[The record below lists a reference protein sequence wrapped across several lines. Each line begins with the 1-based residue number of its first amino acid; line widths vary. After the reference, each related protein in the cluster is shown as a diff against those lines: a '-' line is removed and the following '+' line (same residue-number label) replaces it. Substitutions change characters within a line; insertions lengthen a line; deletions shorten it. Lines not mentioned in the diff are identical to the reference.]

1 MSENVSIKVSVAGK
15 EYPLKV
21 SVGEHKLVMELEKEI
36 EERLQE
42 LKTNYGVKDK
52 QDLLA
57 MFLFQ
62 YMMLQKGSSENKKS
76 QSNSALIDDGLLEKL
91 KDLEGFVSDY
101 LKS

>member
-1 MSENVSIKVSVAGK
+1 MSESVSIKVSVAGK
-15 EYPLKV
+15 EYPIKV
-21 SVGEHKLVMELEKEI
+21 SVGDHKLVLELEQEI

-62 YMMLQKGSSENKKS
+62 YMMSQKGSSENKKVPA
-76 QSNSALIDDGLLEKL
+76 NGGLIDDSLLDKL
-91 KDLEGFVSDY
+91 KDLEGFVSSY

>member
-1 MSENVSIKVSVAGK
+1 MSDGVSIKVNIAGK

-21 SVGEHKLVMELEKEI
+21 SLSDQKDVISVEQEIKESLEL
-36 EERLQE
+36 

-62 YMMLQKGSSENKKS
+62 YMMANKK
-76 QSNSALIDDGLLEKL
+76 NNNDLGGADDGLHDKL
-91 KDLEGFVSDY
+91 KDLEEFVSNY

>member
-1 MSENVSIKVSVAGK
+1 MSESVSIKVSVAGK

-21 SVGEHKLVMELEKEI
+21 SVGEHKLVMEVEQEI
-36 EERLQE
+36 EERLEE

-62 YMMLQKGSSENKKS
+62 YMMLQKGSEAGNKT
-76 QSNSALIDDGLLEKL
+76 QANGGLIDDGLLDKL
-91 KDLEGFVSDY
+91 KDLESFVSNY

>member
-1 MSENVSIKVSVAGK
+1 MSESVSIKVSVAGK
-15 EYPLKV
+15 EYPIKV
-21 SVGEHKLVMELEKEI
+21 SVGDHKLVLELEKEI

-62 YMMLQKGSSENKKS
+62 YMMLQKGSSENKKVTA
-76 QSNSALIDDGLLEKL
+76 NGGLIDDGLLDKL
-91 KDLEGFVSDY
+91 KDLEGFVSSY

>member
-1 MSENVSIKVSVAGK
+1 MSESISIKVSVAGK

-21 SVGEHKLVMELEKEI
+21 SLGEHKLVLELEKEI

-62 YMMLQKGSSENKKS
+62 YMMLQKGSSENKKVPA
-76 QSNSALIDDGLLEKL
+76 NGGLIDDGLLDKL
-91 KDLEGFVSDY
+91 KDLEGFVSNY

>member
-1 MSENVSIKVSVAGK
+1 MSEGVSIKVNIAGK

-21 SVGEHKLVMELEKEI
+21 SASEQQEVITVEQEI
-36 EERLQE
+36 KRNLDA
-42 LKTNYGVKDK
+42 LANDYGVKDK

-62 YMMLQKGSSENKKS
+62 YMMANNKNNNSSSGANE
-76 QSNSALIDDGLLEKL
+76 GLHDKL
-91 KDLEGFVSDY
+91 KDLEEFVSNY

>member
-1 MSENVSIKVSVAGK
+1 
-15 EYPLKV
+15 
-21 SVGEHKLVMELEKEI
+21 
-36 EERLQE
+36 
-42 LKTNYGVKDK
+42 
-52 QDLLA
+52 

-91 KDLEGFVSDY
+91 KDLEGFVSNY

>member
-1 MSENVSIKVSVAGK
+1 MSESVSIKVSVAGK
-15 EYPLKV
+15 EYPIKV
-21 SVGEHKLVMELEKEI
+21 SVGEHKLVLELEKEI

-62 YMMLQKGSSENKKS
+62 YMMSQKGSSENKKVPA
-76 QSNSALIDDGLLEKL
+76 NGGLIDDSLLDKL
-91 KDLEGFVSDY
+91 KDLEGFVSSY

>member
-1 MSENVSIKVSVAGK
+1 MSESVSIKVSVAGK
-15 EYPLKV
+15 EYPIKV
-21 SVGEHKLVMELEKEI
+21 SVGDHKLVLELEKEI

-62 YMMLQKGSSENKKS
+62 YMMLQKGSSENKKVPA
-76 QSNSALIDDGLLEKL
+76 NGGLIDDSLLDKL
-91 KDLEGFVSDY
+91 KDLEGFVSSY

>member
-1 MSENVSIKVSVAGK
+1 MSESVSIKVSVAGK

-21 SVGEHKLVMELEKEI
+21 SVGEHKLVMEVEQEI
-36 EERLQE
+36 EERLEE

-62 YMMLQKGSSENKKS
+62 YMMLQKGSSGSDKANGG
-76 QSNSALIDDGLLEKL
+76 LIDDGLLDKL
-91 KDLEGFVSDY
+91 KDLESFVSSY

>member
-1 MSENVSIKVSVAGK
+1 MSESVSIKVSVAGK
-15 EYPLKV
+15 EYPIKV
-21 SVGEHKLVMELEKEI
+21 SVGDHKLVLELEKEI

-62 YMMLQKGSSENKKS
+62 YMMSQKGSSENKKVPA
-76 QSNSALIDDGLLEKL
+76 NGGLIDDSLLDKL
-91 KDLEGFVSDY
+91 KDLEGFVSSY

>member
-1 MSENVSIKVSVAGK
+1 MSDGVSIKVNIAGK

-21 SVGEHKLVMELEKEI
+21 SASEQKEVI
-36 EERLQE
+36 AVEQE
-42 LKTNYGVKDK
+42 IKDSLDSLKTNYGVKDK

-62 YMMLQKGSSENKKS
+62 YMMANKKNNN
-76 QSNSALIDDGLLEKL
+76 NSGDAEDGLHEKL
-91 KDLEGFVSDY
+91 KDLEEFVSNY

>member
-1 MSENVSIKVSVAGK
+1 MSESVSIKVSVAGK
-15 EYPLKV
+15 EYPIKV
-21 SVGEHKLVMELEKEI
+21 SVGDHKLVLELEKEI

-62 YMMLQKGSSENKKS
+62 YMMLQKGSSENKKVTA
-76 QSNSALIDDGLLEKL
+76 NGGLIDDSLLDKL
-91 KDLEGFVSDY
+91 KDLEGFVSSY

>member
-1 MSENVSIKVSVAGK
+1 MSESVSIKVSVAGK
-15 EYPLKV
+15 EYPIKV
-21 SVGEHKLVMELEKEI
+21 SVGDHKLVLELEKEI

-62 YMMLQKGSSENKKS
+62 YMMLQKGSSENKKV
-76 QSNSALIDDGLLEKL
+76 SANGGLIDDSLLDKL
-91 KDLEGFVSDY
+91 KDLEGFVSSY

>member
-1 MSENVSIKVSVAGK
+1 MSEGVSIKINIAGK

-21 SVGEHKLVMELEKEI
+21 SASEQQDVIAVEKEI
-36 EERLQE
+36 KESLDS
-42 LKTNYGVKDK
+42 LKDNYGVKDK

-62 YMMLQKGSSENKKS
+62 NMMANKSNNNSSEGS
-76 QSNSALIDDGLLEKL
+76 VDDSLHDKL
-91 KDLEGFVSDY
+91 KDLEEFVSNY